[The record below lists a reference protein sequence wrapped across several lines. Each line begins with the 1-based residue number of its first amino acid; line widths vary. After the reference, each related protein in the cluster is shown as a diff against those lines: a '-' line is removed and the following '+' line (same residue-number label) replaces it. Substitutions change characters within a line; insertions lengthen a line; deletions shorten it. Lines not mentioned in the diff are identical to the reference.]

1 MAVMKGLGLAGL
13 LVAAVVAW
21 RELPRLLQ
29 PLGPTPQRAPA
40 IQFDNGTVRQQPLPS
55 SAPGLRSAHQAPD
68 ALRKCVRGASVT
80 YTNVPCPPGHQ
91 SQPVRDDRMTVVPG
105 AVGAK
110 APSPVAPPGSP
121 PGPGRRG
128 VQQALDLSDTALR
141 REQAQQGAF
150 EQATR

>member
-1 MAVMKGLGLAGL
+1 MAVLKGLGLAGL

-21 RELPRLLQ
+21 RELPRWMQ
-29 PLGPTPQRAPA
+29 PRGHTPQPAPA
-40 IQFDNGTVRQQPLPS
+40 IQFDNGTVRQRPVPS
-55 SAPGLRSAHQAPD
+55 SSPGLRSAHQAPD

-105 AVGAK
+105 AAGAN
-110 APSPVAPPGSP
+110 ATSPAAPPGPP
-121 PGPGRRG
+121 PGAGRRG

-141 REQAQQGAF
+141 REQAQQGAVDR
-150 EQATR
+150 ATR